1 MSLSAW
7 EQRALH
13 SIESRLAGSD
23 PELST
28 LLVTF
33 TELACDEEMPAAEKV
48 TPSWLAFRRP
58 SRKFRRLHRGWAN
71 VGYRRLNVR
80 WAMLLLLTSIALIT
94 IALAVT
100 MNITSTSTSQE
111 VCTTPWIASCASPA
125 PAGSPGAATHSTPS
139 AHAS

>member
-13 SIESRLAGSD
+13 SIESGLAGTD
-23 PELST
+23 PELTT

-33 TELACDEEMPAAEKV
+33 TELASDEEMPAGEQV

-58 SRKFRRLHRGWAN
+58 SRKSRRLHRGRAN
-71 VGYRRLNVR
+71 IGRRCPGVR
-80 WAMLLLLTSIALIT
+80 WALLLLSLLTAISVIYV
-94 IALAVT
+94 ALALT
-100 MNITSTSTSQE
+100 RTSTSQE
-111 VCTTPWIASCASPA
+111 VCTTPWSAICGSPA
-125 PAGSPGAATHSTPS
+125 PAGSSGAATHSTPS